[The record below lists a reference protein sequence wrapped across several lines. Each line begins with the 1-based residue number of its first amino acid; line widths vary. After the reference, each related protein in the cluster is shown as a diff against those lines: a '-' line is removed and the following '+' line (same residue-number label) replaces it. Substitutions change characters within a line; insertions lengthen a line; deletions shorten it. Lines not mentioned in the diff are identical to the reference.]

1 MSAAPVNGL
10 QEPSEADTADA
21 ASKKAVKYDS
31 GARDLE
37 KVTDYAEEK
46 EVISVDQFQGVWLI
60 LLFVYKKKTYFM
72 NIIFFRLCLLLV
84 TAEIEKQQKNEPKKM
99 S

>member
-1 MSAAPVNGL
+1 VNGNPEL
-10 QEPSEADTADA
+10 QEEDGADS

-46 EVISVDQFQGVWLI
+46 EVISADSFQGVSE
-60 LLFVYKKKTYFM
+60 
-72 NIIFFRLCLLLV
+72 IFKVF
-84 TAEIEKQQKNEPKKM
+84 
-99 S
+99 

>member
-1 MSAAPVNGL
+1 MSGPQVNGNPEF
-10 QEPSEADTADA
+10 QEDDGGDS
-21 ASKKAVKYDS
+21 ASKKAARYDS

-46 EVISVDQFQGVWLI
+46 EVISADSFQGV
-60 LLFVYKKKTYFM
+60 
-72 NIIFFRLCLLLV
+72 
-84 TAEIEKQQKNEPKKM
+84 